1 MELLSFLDMVGHT
14 PTVNICMHGFDMIKL
29 RAKLESCNPTG
40 SVKDRAADYLTR
52 NLLKTGVINQE
63 TTIIESSSGNFGV
76 ALAAYCKRSNLKF
89 ICVADPNIS
98 PANEMLIKLYGAEII
113 SVTEPDENG
122 GYLINRIKKVKEIV
136 RQTDNIYWINQYEN
150 LLNAEAYYSSIGQEI
165 CAENENPDYIF
176 IGVSSG
182 GTITGISKKVKE
194 KFPGIRVIGV
204 DIYGSVIFG
213 NPPHKRNISGIGSS
227 IVPKILEHAKIDEVV
242 IVDEVTSADMCRELL
257 HDYSLFV
264 GGSSG
269 AVYAA
274 IKKYFSNNIPDHPVN
289 VLAIFPDS
297 GWKYLNTIYNDNW
310 SCLTVNNQVN
320 LNIPEDVV
328 FNALDL
334 K

>member
-1 MELLSFLDMVGHT
+1 MDQLSFLDIVGHT
-14 PTVNICMHGFDMIKL
+14 PTVNIYMHDFDMINL
-29 RAKLESCNPTG
+29 RAKLESSNPTG

-52 NLLKTGVINQE
+52 NLLKKGIIDQQ

-76 ALAAYCKRSNLKF
+76 ALAAYCKRSNLRF
-89 ICVADPNIS
+89 ICVVDPNIS

-113 SVTEPDENG
+113 PVTEPDENG
-122 GYLINRIKKVKEIV
+122 GYLINRIKRVKEIV

-150 LLNAEAYYSSIGQEI
+150 QLNADAYYSSIGQEI
-165 CAENENPDYIF
+165 CDENEHLDYIF

-182 GTITGISKKVKE
+182 GTITGISNRVKE
-194 KFPGIRVIGV
+194 KFPNVQVIGV

-213 NPPHKRNISGIGSS
+213 HPPHKRNISGIGSS
-227 IVPKILEHAKIDEVV
+227 IVPKILQQAKIDEVV
-242 IVDEVTSADMCRELL
+242 MVDEGSAIDMCRELL
-257 HDYSLFV
+257 HDHSLFV

-274 IKKYFSNNIPDHPVN
+274 IKKYFNSNMIDHPVN

-310 SCLTVNNQVN
+310 SCLTVNNQTK
-320 LNIPEDVV
+320 LNITEAAVL
-328 FNALDL
+328 NTLDI